1 MTPKEQALY
10 CASLGY
16 PVIAGY
22 PAGKSERAIVKGT
35 AEGTLNTEIIERLFD
50 EIPNRNIHISL
61 KNSHLICIDLDKHGA
76 YQDGVQAF
84 NALWSEHEDEPVQT
98 YVEQTPTGGG
108 FHIFFKVPADLF
120 SNKIVRELA
129 DGVEIKTHFTAI
141 YPSKREK
148 GDYIPLTNENGELLT
163 LSDVTDCPEWLLKL
177 LPDKGQKKTSYSS
190 YSRTY
195 GAEMWEL
202 FNQGANKGN
211 RNNDTNKIL
220 HYWRKIGIEPASCMD
235 LLQAFN
241 NRTSPPL
248 EDNEL
253 ATIWKSVYKMK

>member
-22 PAGKSERAIVKGT
+22 PAGKSERAIVKGS
-35 AEGTLNTEIIERLFD
+35 AEGTLNTEIIESWFD
-50 EIPNRNIHISL
+50 EMPNRNIHISL
-61 KNSHLICIDLDKHGA
+61 KNSHLICIDLDKHGTH
-76 YQDGVQAF
+76 QDGVQAF
-84 NALWSEHEDEPVQT
+84 NALWSEHENEPVKT
-98 YVEQTPTGGG
+98 YIEQTPTGGG

-120 SNKIVRELA
+120 NQKIVRELA

-141 YPSKREK
+141 YPSRREK
-148 GDYIPLTNENGELLT
+148 GDYIPLTNEDGELLT

-202 FNQGANKGN
+202 FNQGASKGN

-220 HYWRKIGIEPASCMD
+220 HYWRKIGVEPSHCLD
-235 LLQAFN
+235 LLEAFN

-248 EDNEL
+248 ESSEL
-253 ATIWKSVYKMK
+253 KGIWGSVWR